1 MAVLSGPVAVPDT
14 SGDMTVNAVPLGA
27 PAGIPRYVTLM
38 AIGPTCFFHY
48 QDPNELDAEN
58 NPLGIPSAQHVIDNG
73 FPLIAEIPISLQ
85 PVYDTEQ
92 VDPSR
97 YWLAKSGSGA
107 GDVRVIS

>member
-1 MAVLSGPVAVPDT
+1 MAVISGAIVVPDT
-14 SGDMTVNAVPLGA
+14 SSNMAVDAVPLGEA
-27 PAGIPRYVTLM
+27 AGIPRYVSLI

-48 QDPNELDAEN
+48 QET
-58 NPLGIPSAQHVIDNG
+58 GTPSAADVIASG

-92 VDPSR
+92 VDPSK